1 MTTENATEATDV
13 KRRWGIAIKQQRE
26 YRRMTQQKLAEA
38 VGVDQTTVSSWERGI
53 KAPGLENQLAIARAL
68 AVDARLI
75 FSFPDTT
82 AA

>member
-1 MTTENATEATDV
+1 MTTENATEAEDV
-13 KRRWGIAIKQQRE
+13 KRRWGTAIKQQRE
-26 YRRMTQQKLAEA
+26 FRKMTQQKLAEA
-38 VGVDQTTVSSWERGI
+38 VGVDQTTVSSWERGM

-68 AVDARLI
+68 GTDPRVL